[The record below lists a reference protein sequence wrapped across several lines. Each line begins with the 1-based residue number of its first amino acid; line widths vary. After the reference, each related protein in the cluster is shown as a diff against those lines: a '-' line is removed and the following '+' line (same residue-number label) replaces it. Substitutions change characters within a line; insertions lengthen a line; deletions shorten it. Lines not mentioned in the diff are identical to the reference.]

1 MTPNAWAHTWETILR
16 ASLNDEA
23 LWLAGHNDLSAG
35 GLTHLT
41 LEPGRVTATATDR
54 HHTTPAHP
62 TITMPVLTDDQTT
75 AWQSASPAC
84 GHHQAI
90 LTGKLPECLTNPAH
104 TGGVPTQPAPEE
116 ITFSCDC
123 GIAPCRHIAALTHA
137 VTARLTTRPADF
149 ATLRGLPEHPPQHRP
164 ATSTDQ
170 PVTTTR
176 TTPGGKVHI
185 PAHHAWAWY
194 RECSEPPLLPTYTPD
209 LTDEPVPNLPAPTA
223 PPAPAPE
230 PEQIHA
236 LISDAAAQ
244 ARAHLRN
251 ATQLECA
258 LHEDALRLA
267 AVLPGVRLP
276 ETAERLAI
284 DVADL
289 REQISAYTPTYS
301 AALTGHLRV
310 RVEAPAEGPGTAAFP
325 PT

>member
-1 MTPNAWAHTWETILR
+1 MTMNACARTWETILR
-16 ASLNDEA
+16 ATINDEA

-41 LEPGRVTATATDR
+41 LEPGRASATATDR

-62 TITMPVLTDDQTT
+62 TITMPALTDDQIT
-75 AWQSASPAC
+75 AWQAASPTC
-84 GHHQAI
+84 GHHQAVR
-90 LTGKLPECLTNPAH
+90 TGKLPECLTDPAH
-104 TGGVPTQPAPEE
+104 TGGVPTEPASEE

-123 GIAPCRHIAALTHA
+123 GTSPCRHTAALTHA
-137 VTARLTTRPADF
+137 VTARLNTCPADF
-149 ATLRGLPEHPPQHRP
+149 ATLRGLPAHPQRLPP

-194 RECSEPPLLPTYTPD
+194 RECSEPPLLPTYTPE
-209 LTDEPVPNLPAPTA
+209 LTDEAVPSLPAPAA
-223 PPAPAPE
+223 PPAPAPR

-236 LISDAAAQ
+236 LVSDAAGQ

-267 AVLPGVRLP
+267 AVVPSVRLP

-284 DVADL
+284 DIADL
-289 REQISAYTPTYS
+289 REQLSAYTPK
-301 AALTGHLRV
+301 
-310 RVEAPAEGPGTAAFP
+310 P
-325 PT
+325 